1 MEIWEVTA
9 MNKKELQQA
18 VRLLTRAQ
26 GIIDKEIWDSSGD
39 ERDELEQL
47 NGMIDNVIVE
57 LEYYMA

>member
-1 MEIWEVTA
+1 MA

-39 ERDELEQL
+39 ERGELEQL
-47 NGMIDNVIVE
+47 NGMIDDVIVE